1 MKLGEIE
8 KELGLVCLTPDL
20 SEARVVEVERG
31 HVSDLLSDVLG
42 RAPAGS
48 ILATIQ
54 VHLNVVAV
62 AVNSRLAGVIFTSGR
77 VPDEEVCQAAVREG
91 MPLFRTDQS
100 SFDLVGRLY
109 QLGLRGRDA

>member
-1 MKLGEIE
+1 MKLNVIAR
-8 KELGLVCLTPDL
+8 ELGLECLTPEL
-20 SEARVVEVERG
+20 SEACQVEVARG

-48 ILATIQ
+48 VLATIQ

-62 AVNSRLAGVIFTSGR
+62 AINARLAGVIFTSGR
-77 VPDEEVCQAAVREG
+77 MPDEEVCQAAVREG
-91 MPLFRTDQS
+91 MPLLRTGQS

>member
-1 MKLGEIE
+1 MKLGEIAQ
-8 KELGLVCLTPDL
+8 ELGLVCLTPDL
-20 SEARVVEVERG
+20 PEAKPLEVERG
-31 HVSDLLSDVLG
+31 HVSDLLSDVLA
-42 RAPAGS
+42 RAPTGS

-62 AVNSRLAGVIFTSGR
+62 AVNARLAGVIFTSGR
-77 VPDEEVCQAAVREG
+77 TPDEEVCQAAVREG
-91 MPLFRTDQS
+91 LPLFRTDQS